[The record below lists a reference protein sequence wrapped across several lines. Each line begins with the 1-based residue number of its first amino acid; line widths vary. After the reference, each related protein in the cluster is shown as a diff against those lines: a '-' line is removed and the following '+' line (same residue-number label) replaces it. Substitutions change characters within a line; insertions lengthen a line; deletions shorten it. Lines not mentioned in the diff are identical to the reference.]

1 MRLDEQAWRALQDD
15 RPEVT
20 KRILLGPELEH
31 FATMAR
37 AADDL
42 AAEQERAVA
51 AATAG
56 FDDERDT
63 AKRELIAVAIGAA
76 VVIILLLLTVQ
87 DVVRLALE
95 RRDER
100 A

>member
-1 MRLDEQAWRALQDD
+1 MRLDAQAWEALQDE

-20 KRILLGPELEH
+20 SGSCSGPSCEH

-56 FDDERDT
+56 FDDERDD
-63 AKRELIAVAIGAA
+63 REEGAH
-76 VVIILLLLTVQ
+76 
-87 DVVRLALE
+87 
-95 RRDER
+95 RRGDR
-100 A
+100 GRPW